1 MTDSAAEIIAY
12 LVESRRAVHQQRP
25 GRVKLRN
32 TTCVQEQNL
41 VIVDDGWV
49 RSKQIDQPFNT
60 AIVNEQLVLLV
71 RRCAIV
77 IKVDSVNSSR
87 IVLETVRTREKR
99 VSFYRVECTDT
110 DTSLLKASVSSA

>member
-60 AIVNEQLVLLV
+60 AIVNEQLALT
-71 RRCAIV
+71 RQAMRDCDQSRFGKFFANSPRNCAH
-77 IKVDSVNSSR
+77 
-87 IVLETVRTREKR
+87 EREK
-99 VSFYRVECTDT
+99 SQ
-110 DTSLLKASVSSA
+110 LLPCRMH